1 MADSKNLDQKI
12 IDLKVY
18 TRGIVDE
25 LNNLRSAGTDANKV
39 FDKMNSKIKFAFE
52 EISSLSKEVSSAFKD
67 NKDQEA
73 YIKNLQAI
81 STEFAK
87 VESAQSKVLKATAKE
102 EQKIL
107 KQQENLRRKIAA
119 GNKERTKKVNDFQTK
134 QARRRA
140 DVLAKIEKR
149 KEAEE
154 RAALKRRE
162 RIQKAWEK
170 RREQRLKEAAAR
182 QKRILDNIEK
192 EELRKFK
199 LALDRLKRREDVQ
212 KAWDKRRADRSK
224 QYARN
229 QKRILDNVEKEEIGK
244 FKARI
249 SRIKQEEKA
258 AAKEASK
265 RDFRGGFASQLT
277 PRAIGGA
284 LGSLTKYLGIYQLLN
299 GAISLF
305 NELTIGSA
313 KAAIEFQKSLANLSA
328 VAGVS
333 GDKVKILGANA
344 KEVAAQTKFSATE
357 VVGLQTELAKLGFTY
372 EQIISSTQAV
382 AFASQAL
389 GSSLAE
395 TASTFGKLINQ
406 FGLIAEQSEYV
417 GDVIVT
423 TINRSALSFDGFNTA
438 IQYIGPIADQLGFSL
453 EQTAGAMAVLADSG
467 FTASR
472 VGTGLRGILTEIGKT
487 SFDAKGELNRLADA
501 HIGLSEAIELV
512 GKRNAAQLLVLL
524 KNIDAIDENND
535 KYYEAG
541 RALESAATQTDT
553 FDGKLK
559 ILQSTIKNFQISIGD
574 AVAESGLFNTLLSAM
589 SEEAGRT
596 VEGLKAVKGVADSK
610 LGFDAFLDSAKRV
623 SSGFDSL
630 QESIELLRATGQITQ
645 EQFDRLSSMSYDEI
659 GAFINDSREGYLLWG
674 GSARKENMELAASVQ
689 GLREQLEGQSDVLLR
704 QDAIARGTE
713 KGNADWKSSV
723 DEITSSYESGNDII
737 EESDVLYEQIQA
749 RVEELSGK
757 LKENSEAS
765 ALNKTLTE
773 QTALA
778 YKGEVKSL
786 ENLLNVLANV
796 SAANKERIKNTKEV
810 QKARKFELDAYEA
823 EIEALDEQYDRL
835 EKLNELQGDEVSSGA
850 ALLIIN
856 KSKTE
861 IYDEMISRLNATKD
875 AINGEVSAT
884 DSSTEA
890 GKKKIEVHKK
900 EIAQLDKLIKKY
912 QDQRGELNEN
922 SGVLEQIFAQ
932 GQKDLKAS
940 ADSDQSVDLK
950 IDEQT
955 SIINRI
961 SEQLLEAAGEND
973 PQLKQLAEAY
983 IASLS
988 VNIGEVENKEGDKLN
1003 EKIKERQR
1011 KLFEDITKYASDAAK
1026 EYNQTQLENTKN
1038 RLNAEIDAIKERY
1051 ATEEQI
1057 LKSQLDNQL
1066 ITDSQYRTKQNELK
1080 KKQLAEEN
1088 EVNKQIFQAQKKAD
1102 QQNVVIE
1109 TVEAIASNAIQNYKS
1124 TDAASATLLTA
1135 AGYAAITASGAAKLD
1150 AIRRRKFYPVKFEQG
1165 GLVEGPSHSE
1175 GGVPFTVQG
1184 QPGYEMEGGEF
1195 IVNKKASSLHR
1206 QLLES
1211 INNSVKPN
1219 AVPQPQKF
1227 ATGGIVQNNT
1237 TINNN
1242 ALESVNYLKAI
1253 AEATTSSAISS
1264 RKPVRAFVSE
1274 RDLRTSENERR
1285 LKERNDRI

>member
-87 VESAQSKVLKATAKE
+87 VESAQSKVLKATARE

-107 KQQENLRRKIAA
+107 KQQENLRKKIAA

-154 RAALKRRE
+154 KAALKRRE
-162 RIQKAWEK
+162 RIQKDWEK
-170 RREQRLKEAAAR
+170 RREQRLREAAKKE
-182 QKRILDNIEK
+182 KRRLDNIEK
-192 EELRKFK
+192 EEIR
-199 LALDRLKRREDVQ
+199 Q
-212 KAWDKRRADRSK
+212 
-224 QYARN
+224 
-229 QKRILDNVEKEEIGK
+229 

-249 SRIKQEEKA
+249 NRIKQEEKA

-265 RDFRGGFASQLT
+265 RDFRGGFTSQLT

-333 GDKVKILGANA
+333 GDKVKILGNNA
-344 KEVAAQTKFSATE
+344 KDVAAQTRFSATE

-389 GSSLAE
+389 GSSLSE
-395 TASTFGKLINQ
+395 TAATFGKLINQ

-524 KNIDAIDENND
+524 KNIDAIEESND

-610 LGFDAFLDSAKRV
+610 LGFDAFLDSAERV

-645 EQFDRLSSMSYDEI
+645 EQFNKLSSMSYDEI
-659 GAFINDSREGYLLWG
+659 GEFINDSREGYLLWG
-674 GSARKENMELAASVQ
+674 GSARKENMELANSVQ

-704 QDAIARGTE
+704 QDAIARGTA

-723 DEITSSYESGNDII
+723 DEITSSYESGNDVI

-786 ENLLNVLANV
+786 EDLLNVLANV
-796 SAANKERIKNTKEV
+796 SAANKDRIKNTKEV
-810 QKARKFELDAYEA
+810 QKARKFDLDSYED

-861 IYDEMISRLNATKD
+861 IYDEMIGRLNATKD
-875 AINGEVSAT
+875 AIKGEVSAT
-884 DSSTEA
+884 DESTEA

-912 QDQRGELNEN
+912 QDQRSELNEN

-940 ADSDQSVDLK
+940 ADSEQSVDLK
-950 IDEQT
+950 IAEQT

-988 VNIGEVENKEGDKLN
+988 VNIAEAEDKEGDKLN

-1038 RLNAEIDAIKERY
+1038 RLNSELEELKNRY
-1051 ATEEQI
+1051 ETEDFLAKQ
-1057 LKSQLDNQL
+1057 QLQNNL
-1066 ITDSQYRTKQNELK
+1066 INEDQYRRKQAELRK
-1080 KKQLAEEN
+1080 KELAEEN
-1088 EVNKQIFQAQKKAD
+1088 KIKEEIFKAEKKAD
-1102 QQNVVIE
+1102 QQNVIIE

-1124 TDAASATLLTA
+1124 TDSVSATLLTA

-1184 QPGYEMEGGEF
+1184 QSGYEMEGGEF

-1211 INNSVKPN
+1211 INNSAKPN
-1219 AVPQPQKF
+1219 AVSQPQKF
-1227 ATGGIVQNNT
+1227 AAGGLVQNNT

-1253 AEATTSSAISS
+1253 AEATTSTAIQTS
-1264 RKPVRAFVSE
+1264 KPVRAFVTSS
-1274 RDLRTSENERR
+1274 DLNKDESARR
-1285 LKERNDRI
+1285 IKQNNTII